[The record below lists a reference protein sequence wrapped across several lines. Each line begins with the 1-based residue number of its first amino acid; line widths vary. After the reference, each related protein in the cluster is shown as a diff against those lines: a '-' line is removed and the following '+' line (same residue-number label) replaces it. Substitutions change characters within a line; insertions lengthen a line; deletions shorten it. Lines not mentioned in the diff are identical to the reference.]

1 MRSAAGQASNLIS
14 GAVLTV
20 TFTAF
25 MFAERAW
32 FPVKLDRILG
42 DPARGARI
50 LRIVRSI
57 TRRVN
62 RYLLVKSAISLAT
75 ALLIWMIFRAAGLEL
90 AGAVAMLTFILNF
103 IPTIGSII
111 ATVIAVVLTLAQT
124 GDPTL
129 TLLIG
134 GLCTLVQFVIGNVLD
149 PVLLG
154 QTLRLSSFGIIL
166 SLAFWGAIW
175 GIAGAFLAVPIMVAG
190 MIVCAHIPWL
200 RPIAVLL
207 SHEGLPDEDD
217 THPPESLRDAA

>member
-1 MRSAAGQASNLIS
+1 M
-14 GAVLTV
+14 

-25 MFAERAW
+25 MFAERVVSGQAG
-32 FPVKLDRILG
+32 PDSGR
-42 DPARGARI
+42 PGARRAS

-111 ATVIAVVLTLAQT
+111 ATVIAVVPDA
-124 GDPTL
+124 GPDGRPDADPADRRPL
-129 TLLIG
+129 H
-134 GLCTLVQFVIGNVLD
+134 
-149 PVLLG
+149 
-154 QTLRLSSFGIIL
+154 
-166 SLAFWGAIW
+166 AGAIRHRQCA
-175 GIAGAFLAVPIMVAG
+175 GPGAAGADAAALIVRDHPCRWPSGARSGDCRCLSGGADHGRGHDRLRAYPVA
-190 MIVCAHIPWL
+190 A
-200 RPIAVLL
+200 PIAVLL

-217 THPPESLRDAA
+217 THPPESLARRRLNRQRPRA